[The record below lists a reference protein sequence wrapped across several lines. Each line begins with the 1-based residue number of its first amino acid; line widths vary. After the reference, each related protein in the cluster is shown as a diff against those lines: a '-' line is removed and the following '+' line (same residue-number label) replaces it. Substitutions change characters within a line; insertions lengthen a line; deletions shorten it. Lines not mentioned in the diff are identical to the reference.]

1 MWMGMQGPDAE
12 RKRGYLSNVC
22 VAPQVRQ
29 RGVGAALLLQAQK
42 AAQRWGMPKN
52 LTNFCIY
59 LDKTFLTHVAH
70 LSSLLVVNRGKQ
82 LVRPCRGLK

>member
-1 MWMGMQGPDAE
+1 MGIQGPDAE

-52 LTNFCIY
+52 LTNFFIY
-59 LDKTFLTHVAH
+59 LDEHF
-70 LSSLLVVNRGKQ
+70 
-82 LVRPCRGLK
+82 